1 MTRIIILFL
10 MATFALNCCQN
21 DNRKPLVF
29 HYSKLLE
36 IESLYQN
43 PYDNK
48 EYWSKV
54 EYIIVENTQGYSDDE
69 IRFFICKY
77 ERKLR
82 TNFDIIELKYSQF
95 SRSYYKES
103 KKTPIDFVDDPGGF
117 STDVIWEHVDDFI
130 CKIEMEKTILQNDSL
145 AVQWK
150 NNCDCL
156 K

>member
-1 MTRIIILFL
+1 
-10 MATFALNCCQN
+10 MATFALNSCQN

-54 EYIIVENTQGYSDDE
+54 EYFIVENTQGYSDDE
-69 IRFFICKY
+69 IRSFICKY

-82 TNFDIIELKYSQF
+82 TNFNIIELKYSQF